1 MTDSHFKGWV
11 AHDKD
16 SIGNLKYEN
25 FQPKNWTE
33 DDVEIVSRQSPS
45 IKKPW
50 I

>member
-33 DDVEIVSRQSPS
+33 DDVEIVSRQSP
-45 IKKPW
+45 
-50 I
+50 